1 MEKNSKMVI
10 HQNNLASGRF
20 EDFELRELKLFL
32 TLISNL
38 GKSENYYTADS
49 KFIKDFIGMERKS
62 YSLFEETIKKLQ
74 KRTIEIK
81 ENEDKYKSYS
91 IFSVLEFDKKEK
103 TVEVEY
109 NPKFLPF
116 IRDLNQ
122 GNFCKYYLENI
133 KHLSSRYSILFY
145 MRLQAEAWK
154 RKIYISTDEIKLLYK
169 NYTQNN
175 IDQKIIKPAIEEI
188 NNLTD
193 LNVRVEKI
201 YKGKKISGYDF
212 FISKKE
218 AIISDQLKEAI
229 EKAKKNIYISKSKT
243 LSNECIVILMNE
255 FTEEELVYGLKEA
268 YKIVNKDFN
277 KLTYLSKIIKTIIS
291 KDDKDII
298 VESNN
303 IIDNIEFK
311 EEVKEENIKK
321 LSIDEIRLKYIKKL
335 KPLVPIRKW
344 NLFNSIISTLATEE
358 EIKEQYEKLIKD
370 VSVKNNM

>member
-133 KHLSSRYSILFY
+133 KYLSSKYSILFY
-145 MRLQAEAWK
+145 MRLQSEAFK
-154 RKIYISTDEIKLLYK
+154 RTVSISIDEMKILYGK

-175 IDQKIIKPAIEEI
+175 IEKKILKPALEEI
-188 NNLTD
+188 NSYTD
-193 LNVRVEKI
+193 LDIRLEKK
-201 YKGKKISGYDF
+201 YTGKKITAYNFS
-212 FISKKE
+212 ISKKE

-243 LSNECIVILMNE
+243 LSNECVTILMNE

-268 YKIVNKDFN
+268 YKVINKDFSR
-277 KLTYLSKIIKTIIS
+277 LTYLSKIIKTIIS

-298 VESNN
+298 DNEN

-311 EEVKEENIKK
+311 EEVKEENIKIS
-321 LSIDEIRLKYIKKL
+321 SIDEIRLKYTKKL
-335 KPLVPIRKW
+335 RPLVPIRKW
-344 NLFNSIISTLATEE
+344 NLFNNIISTLTTEE
-358 EIKEQYEKLIKD
+358 EIKEQYEKLIKE
-370 VSVKNNM
+370 SVK

>member
-193 LNVRVEKI
+193 LNIRVEKI

-243 LSNECIVILMNE
+243 LSNECIAILINE
-255 FTEEELVYGLKEA
+255 FTEEELVFGLKEA
-268 YKIVNKDFN
+268 YKIINKDFSR
-277 KLTYLSKIIKTIIS
+277 LTYLSKIIKTIIS

-298 VESNN
+298 DNEN

-311 EEVKEENIKK
+311 EEEVKEENIKIS
-321 LSIDEIRLKYIKKL
+321 SIDEIRLKYIKKL

-344 NLFNSIISTLATEE
+344 NLFNSIISTLTTEE
-358 EIKEQYEKLIKD
+358 EIKEQYEKLIKE
-370 VSVKNNM
+370 SIK

>member
-133 KHLSSRYSILFY
+133 KYLSSKYSILFY
-145 MRLQAEAWK
+145 MRLQSEAFK
-154 RKIYISTDEIKLLYK
+154 RTVSISIDEMKILYGK

-175 IDQKIIKPAIEEI
+175 IEKKILKPALEEI
-188 NNLTD
+188 NSYTD
-193 LNVRVEKI
+193 LDIRLEKK
-201 YKGKKISGYDF
+201 YTGKKITAYNFS
-212 FISKKE
+212 ISKKE

-243 LSNECIVILMNE
+243 LSNECIAILMNE
-255 FTEEELVYGLKEA
+255 FTEEELVFGLKEA
-268 YKIVNKDFN
+268 YKIINKDFSR
-277 KLTYLSKIIKTIIS
+277 LTYLSKIIKTIIS

-298 VESNN
+298 DNEI

-311 EEVKEENIKK
+311 EEEVKEENIKIS
-321 LSIDEIRLKYIKKL
+321 SIDEIRLRYIKKL

-344 NLFNSIISTLATEE
+344 NLFNSIISTLTTEE
-358 EIKEQYEKLIKD
+358 EIKEQYEKLIKE
-370 VSVKNNM
+370 SVK